1 MSRLRTYVAGI
12 GALAI
17 CIGALSISLVGSA
30 GAAPAGTH
38 GQHKTP
44 GQLQSLPIPL
54 PFPITR
60 IVPSDRV
67 SFDITAAG
75 LGPGRQA
82 EVAGGLTPSFVFNS
96 PGGWNQV
103 THVGTGHYCLNTP
116 PGVTPAYN
124 YPAVVSVANRFGR
137 ANTPGALVQYDSFGQ
152 GCPGVGVFTF
162 EIVP

>member
-1 MSRLRTYVAGI
+1 MSTLRRYTAGI
-12 GALAI
+12 GALAV
-17 CIGALSISLVGSA
+17 CIAALSMSLVGSA
-30 GAAPAGTH
+30 GAAPAGAH
-38 GQHKTP
+38 SQHKTRA
-44 GQLQSLPIPL
+44 QLHSLPTPL
-54 PFPITR
+54 PFPITQ

-116 PGVTPAYN
+116 PGILAFN
-124 YPAVVSVANRFGR
+124 YPAVVSVANRFGS
-137 ANTPGALVQYDSFGQ
+137 ANVPGGLVRYDSFGS
-152 GCPGVGVFTF
+152 GCPGVGVFTY

>member
-1 MSRLRTYVAGI
+1 MSRLRMYSAGI
-12 GALAI
+12 GALAV
-17 CIGALSISLVGSA
+17 CVAALSVSLVGSA
-30 GAAPAGTH
+30 GAAPTAIH
-38 GQHKTP
+38 SHHKTP
-44 GQLQSLPIPL
+44 GQLHALPTPL

-96 PGGWNQV
+96 SGGWNQV

-116 PGVTPAYN
+116 PGILAYN
-124 YPAVVSVANRFGR
+124 YPAVVSVANRFGS

-152 GCPGVGVFTF
+152 GCPGVGVFTY